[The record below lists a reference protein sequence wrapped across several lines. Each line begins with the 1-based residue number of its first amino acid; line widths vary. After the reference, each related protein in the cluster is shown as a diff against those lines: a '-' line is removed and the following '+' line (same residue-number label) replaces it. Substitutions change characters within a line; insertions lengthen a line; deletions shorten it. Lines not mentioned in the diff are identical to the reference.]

1 LIFVF
6 EIDLITV
13 LAIFIGIVLPLFGLY
28 LHIQRHENVIKLII
42 DKNSKKICFFKN
54 YLKNENNKDEYNI
67 ENLNS
72 IEAKKHFKYTY
83 DIEFNILSQ
92 KIIIFE
98 NLGQEEV
105 EILWQKFTKYFDIPL
120 IINK

>member
-1 LIFVF
+1 MIFVF